1 MADPQKAKLSTSTK
15 HFFMLWATI
24 GFFFCIYSVMSFVDA
39 HTPQESDS
47 LMALFV
53 TGAVLAL
60 MEGLWLIHKMTVEA
74 VRKLLADPTK
84 NSFRKP
90 HEATGPEQKR
100 DPA

>member
-1 MADPQKAKLSTSTK
+1 
-15 HFFMLWATI
+15 
-24 GFFFCIYSVMSFVDA
+24 
-39 HTPQESDS
+39 
-47 LMALFV
+47 MALFV

-84 NSFRKP
+84 NSSRKP